1 MSKKGSISG
10 LVKRGN
16 IWHINKQVA
25 GYGRIRCSTGTSD
38 RQEAEKYLIKLLD
51 EARQKTVYG
60 IRTYTTFRQAATR
73 YLQEYSHQ
81 PSIKLSAL
89 YLSQIVD
96 YIGDTP
102 INEISHIS
110 FEKYVADRQTQVS
123 NRTINIALQRV
134 IRVLNLC
141 ARKWRDEQNR
151 PWLDG
156 VPLIE
161 MLDEKK
167 TARTPYPL
175 DWKDQEVLFS
185 ELAPHLRAMALF
197 KVNTGCGE
205 QEVCKLQWDWE
216 IPVTELGISVFL
228 IPADFG
234 GRFESSGVKN
244 GEDRL
249 VVLNSIART
258 IISNQRGQ
266 HPTWVFPY
274 DEGPMARMNA
284 SGWRAARRR
293 AAITWERQYKKPAAV
308 GFSTVRVHD
317 LKHTFGRRLRAA
329 SSHLE
334 DRQVLLGH
342 TNGSITTHYSAA
354 DLSKLLTEVEKL
366 VHSAEEAPVV
376 TLLRRRGDR

>member
-1 MSKKGSISG
+1 M
-10 LVKRGN
+10 
-16 IWHINKQVA
+16 
-25 GYGRIRCSTGTSD
+25 YG
-38 RQEAEKYLIKLLD
+38 
-51 EARQKTVYG
+51 ARSYP
-60 IRTYTTFRQAATR
+60 TFRQAATR
-73 YLQEYSHQ
+73 YLNEYSDQ
-81 PSIKLSAL
+81 PSAWHTAT
-89 YLSQIVD
+89 YLSQLVE
-96 YIGDTP
+96 YIGDIP
-102 INEISHIS
+102 VNEIKHSS
-110 FEKYVADRQTQVS
+110 FERYITERQKTVS
-123 NRTINIALQRV
+123 NRTINIALQRAV
-134 IRVLNLC
+134 RVLNIC
-141 ARKWRDEQNR
+141 ARKWRDERNR
-151 PWLDG
+151 PWLDS

-175 DWKDQEVLFS
+175 DWKEQEILFS

-197 KVNTGCGE
+197 KVNTGCRE

-216 IPVTELGISVFL
+216 IPVAELGISVFL

-266 HPTWVFPY
+266 HPIWVFPY

-293 AAITWERQYKKPAAV
+293 AAIKWERQYKKPAAA

-329 SSHLE
+329 GSHLE

>member
-1 MSKKGSISG
+1 MAKKSIPG
-10 LVKRGN
+10 LYKRGEV
-16 IWHINKQVA
+16 WHIDKQIA
-25 GYGRIRCSTGTSD
+25 GYGRLRCSTGTSNYS
-38 RQEAEKYLIKLLD
+38 EAQTYLIYQLEQIRK
-51 EARQKTVYG
+51 QVVYG
-60 IRTYTTFRQAATR
+60 ARSCPTFRQAATR
-73 YLQEYSHQ
+73 YLNEYSDQ
-81 PSIKLSAL
+81 PSAWHTAT
-89 YLSQIVD
+89 YLSQLVD
-96 YIGDTP
+96 YIGDIP
-102 INEISHIS
+102 VNEIKHSS
-110 FEKYVADRQTQVS
+110 FERYITERQKTVS
-123 NRTINIALQRV
+123 NRTINIALQRAV
-134 IRVLNLC
+134 RVLNIC
-141 ARKWRDEQNR
+141 ARKWRDERNR
-151 PWLDG
+151 PWLDS

-175 DWKDQEVLFS
+175 DWKEQEILFS

-197 KVNTGCGE
+197 KVNTGCRE

-216 IPVTELGISVFL
+216 IPVAELGISVFL

-266 HPTWVFPY
+266 HPIWVFPY

-293 AAITWERQYKKPAAV
+293 AAIKWERQYKKPAAA

-329 SSHLE
+329 GSHLE